1 MIEHFLWGILFM
13 SLVIFNYEI
22 NHALHRKTLEEK
34 ESFARIWNHLLLQAN
49 VAKKEKDTQ
58 KETK

>member
-22 NHALHRKTLEEK
+22 NHAIHRKTLEEK
-34 ESFARIWNHLLLQAN
+34 ESFARIWNHFSLQAN
-49 VAKKEKDTQ
+49 EANKEKES
-58 KETK
+58 K